1 MLDQQKL
8 TDAKQHFDRD
18 GYVIWRGFF
27 DANQMREL
35 MAELDRYI
43 KEVLPTLPPNRAFF
57 EDPGGSVVCASA
69 QLRAFH
75 DTCRDA
81 AR

>member
-27 DANQMREL
+27 DANQMRE
-35 MAELDRYI
+35 
-43 KEVLPTLPPNRAFF
+43 
-57 EDPGGSVVCASA
+57 
-69 QLRAFH
+69 
-75 DTCRDA
+75 
-81 AR
+81 